1 MPEPAPPE
9 AAPLR
14 VLERAVYLGPHVYGP
29 TPMVRF
35 RVDLGALEAWPT
47 NRLPGFAEALL
58 AAVPGLADHACSLGR
73 PGGFLER
80 LADGTWMGHVVEHVA
95 LALQAAAGVPVR
107 LGKTR
112 SVRRRPGVYDVLY
125 AYQEPAVALL
135 AGRFAL
141 QLVEGLLPPELRG
154 FEGLERL
161 SAEPALEPFDAQEAV
176 ERLRA
181 LDRRVGLGP
190 STGAIVAAARRRGI
204 PVMRLDEQSYL
215 QLGWGARQHRIR
227 ASITSRTPFLAVDH
241 ASDKSRTKQL
251 LIDAGVPAPRGMV
264 VRTPDAAVAAAAELG
279 GLVVVKPLDGNHG
292 RGVATHLRAPEDVR
306 AAFAAA
312 AAVRPRV
319 LVEQHLEGRDYR
331 VLVVGGEVVAVA
343 ERRPAQVMGDGIST
357 VRELVDA
364 VNRDPRRGA
373 GHEKPLTRIRIDAQV
388 HERLAKSG
396 LSLDSVPGVGAVLVL
411 KDSANL
417 SAGGTAIDRTDEI
430 HPDNAA
436 ICRRAARALGLDVA
450 GLDVVCPD
458 IARSVRES
466 GGGIVEI
473 NAAPGL
479 RMHLEPSEGKPRA
492 AGEAIVRMLFPPG
505 ARGRIPTFAVSG
517 TNGKSTTARM
527 LAHIL
532 RGDGRTVGLTTTSG
546 VYVNDDAIYL
556 GDASGP
562 RSGRMVFR
570 DPLVDTAVFEVA
582 RGGLLREGL
591 AFDKCDVGCVTNV
604 QPDHLGLKDI
614 ETVQDLARVKSVVVE
629 NVARRGVSV
638 LNADDVLT
646 ARMRRHAGGRVAFF
660 SLRGGAEMPAF
671 LRNHIHAGGLAVV
684 REEGGMLVAHREGR
698 RFELISLTQIP
709 ATLGGL
715 AAFNVQNAMAA
726 AAMALGGGVEPAVVR
741 AGLASFGGDFAQ
753 NPGRLNVFDRHPFKV
768 IVDYAH
774 NPAGLLALREV
785 LQGLRPAHPRQIGM
799 VSIPG
804 DRRDEDMLA
813 MGEIAA
819 RTFDDIVLRED
830 PGRRGRRRGEIIELL
845 AQGVLAAGFDP
856 RRLHRARNEAAAADQ
871 CLRMAKAGDLVV
883 LMPTEVDAVWRQVT
897 DFVPQDQPDA
907 APAAGWTHGAES
919 SAQALQRSQPV
930 VDEAPHA

>member
-1 MPEPAPPE
+1 
-9 AAPLR
+9 
-14 VLERAVYLGPHVYGP
+14 
-29 TPMVRF
+29 MVRI
-35 RVDLGALEAWPT
+35 RVDLGAMEAWPT
-47 NRLPGFAEALL
+47 NRLPGFAEGLL
-58 AAVPGLADHACSLGR
+58 AALPGLADHACSLRR

-80 LADGTWMGHVVEHVA
+80 MAHGTWIGHVVEHVA

-161 SAEPALEPFDAQEAV
+161 SPEPPLEPCDAVAAI

-190 STGAIVAAARRRGI
+190 STGSIVAAARRRGI

-215 QLGWGARQHRIR
+215 QLGWGARQQRIR

-251 LIDAGVPAPRGMV
+251 LLDAGAPAPRGVV
-264 VRTPDAAVAAAAELG
+264 VRTAEAAVAAAAELG
-279 GLVVVKPLDGNHG
+279 GLVAVKPLNGNHG
-292 RGVATHLRAPEDVR
+292 RGVATRLQAPDEIR
-306 AAFAAA
+306 SAFAAA

-343 ERRPAQVMGDGIST
+343 ERRPAQVVGDGVST
-357 VRELVDA
+357 VIELVEA
-364 VNRDPRRGA
+364 LNRDPRRGV
-373 GHEKPLTRIRIDAQV
+373 GHEKPLTRIRMDARVQA
-388 HERLAKSG
+388 RLAQAG
-396 LSLDSVPGVGAVLVL
+396 LSPESVPSPGIAVIL

-417 SAGGTAIDRTDEI
+417 STGGTAVDRTDEI
-430 HPDNAA
+430 HPENAA
-436 ICRRAARALGLDVA
+436 LCRRAARTLGLDVA

-458 IARSVRES
+458 IGRSVRDT

-479 RMHLEPSEGKPRA
+479 RMHLEPSEGQPRA
-492 AGEAIVRMLFPPG
+492 AGEAIARTLFPIG
-505 ARGRIPTFAVSG
+505 APSRIPTFAVTG

-532 RGDGRTVGLTTTSG
+532 QRDGRTVGLTTTTG
-546 VYVNDDAIYL
+546 VYVNAEAIYL

-591 AFDKCDVGCVTNV
+591 AFDRCDVGCVTNV

-614 ETVQDLARVKSVVVE
+614 QTVQDLARVKAVVVE

-646 ARMRRHAGGRVAFF
+646 ARMRRHAGGRIAFF
-660 SLRGGAEMPAF
+660 SLRGGPDMPAF
-671 LRNHIHAGGLAVV
+671 LRNHIQAGGLAVV
-684 REEGGMLVAHREGR
+684 REDGRRLVAHRDGR
-698 RFELISLTQIP
+698 RIELVCVTQIP

-726 AAMALGGGVEPAVVR
+726 AAMALGGDVDPAVVR
-741 AGLASFGGDFAQ
+741 AGLASFGEDFTQ
-753 NPGRLNVFDRHPFKV
+753 NPGRLSVYDRHPFKV

-785 LQGLRPAHPRQIGM
+785 LTGLRGAHARQIGM

-845 AQGVLAAGFDP
+845 AQGALRAGFDP

-871 CLRMAKAGDLVV
+871 CLRMARAGDLVV
-883 LMPTEVDAVWRQVT
+883 LLPTEVDAVWRQVST
-897 DFVPQDQPDA
+897 FIPPERPEA
-907 APAAGWTHGAES
+907 APSAGQTPTTVWAPP
-919 SAQALQRSQPV
+919 AIPPPPPV
-930 VDEAPHA
+930 AGDAPHA

>member
-1 MPEPAPPE
+1 MSELAPPA

-47 NRLPGFAEALL
+47 DRLPGFADALQ
-58 AAVPGLADHACSLGR
+58 AALPGLADHACSLR
-73 PGGFLER
+73 RAGGFLER
-80 LADGTWMGHVVEHVA
+80 LRDGTWMGHVVEHVA
-95 LALQAAAGVPVR
+95 LALQAAAGAPVR

-125 AYQEPAVALL
+125 AYREPAVALL

-154 FEGLERL
+154 FQGLERL
-161 SAEPALEPFDAQEAV
+161 SGEPALDPFDADAAI

-215 QLGWGARQHRIR
+215 QLGWGVHQQRIR

-251 LIDAGVPAPRGMV
+251 LLEAGIPAPRGVV
-264 VRTPDAAVAAAAELG
+264 VRTADAAVAAAADLG

-292 RGVATHLRAPEDVR
+292 RAVTTRLSAPTAVR
-306 AAFAAA
+306 AAFEAA

-331 VLVVGGEVVAVA
+331 VLVVGGELIAVA
-343 ERRPAQVMGDGIST
+343 ERRPAQVVGDGAST
-357 VRELVDA
+357 IAELVEA
-364 VNRDPRRGA
+364 LNRDPRRGD
-373 GHEKPLTRIRIDAQV
+373 GHEKPLTRIRMDARV
-388 HERLAKSG
+388 HDRLAQAG
-396 LSLDSVPGVGAVLVL
+396 LSADSIPAAGEAVVL

-417 SAGGTAIDRTDEI
+417 STGGTAIDRTDEI

-436 ICRRAARALGLDVA
+436 ICRRAARTLGLDVA
-450 GLDVVCPD
+450 GLDLVCPD
-458 IARSVRES
+458 IGRSLRET
-466 GGGIVEI
+466 GGGIVEL

-479 RMHLEPSEGKPRA
+479 RMHLEPSEGRPRA
-492 AGEAIVRMLFPPG
+492 AGEAIARMLFPRG
-505 ARGRIPTFAVSG
+505 ARSRIPTFAVTG

-532 RGDGRTVGLTTTSG
+532 RADGRTVGLTTTSG
-546 VYVNDDAIYL
+546 VYVNGEPIYL

-562 RSGRMVFR
+562 RSGRMVLR

-591 AFDKCDVGCVTNV
+591 AFDRCDVGCVTNV

-614 ETVQDLARVKSVVVE
+614 ETVQDLARVKAVVVE

-646 ARMRRHAGGRVAFF
+646 ARMRRHAGGRIAFF

-671 LRNHIHAGGLAVV
+671 LRNHIQAGGLAVV
-684 REEGGMLVAHREGR
+684 REDDGLLVAHRDGR
-698 RFELISLTQIP
+698 RIELLGQTAMP

-726 AAMALGGGVEPAVVR
+726 AAMALGGDVDPAIVR
-741 AGLASFGGDFAQ
+741 AGLAGFGGDFAQ

-785 LQGLRPAHPRQIGM
+785 LSGLRAAHPRQIGM

-819 RTFDDIVLRED
+819 RTFDEMVLRED

-845 AQGVLAAGFDP
+845 AQGALAAGFDP
-856 RRLHRARNEAAAADQ
+856 RRLHRAHNEAAAADQ
-871 CLRMAKAGDLVV
+871 CLRMARAGDLVV

-897 DFVPQDQPDA
+897 DFSPPERPEA
-907 APAAGWTHGAES
+907 APSSGWSAGAEPMTPTTPLPLAS
-919 SAQALQRSQPV
+919 LH
-930 VDEAPHA
+930 EGPHV